1 MFCWWKREKKSRG
14 KEEEKNV
21 DYDDAVALLI
31 SFHDDD
37 FDVKLKNNDKNF
49 FSIDFVSE

>member
-1 MFCWWKREKKSRG
+1 VKRSQEEKK
-14 KEEEKNV
+14 EEKNV